1 MGFSRQEYWSGLP
14 FPSLGDLLTQ
24 GLAGRFFTYLRNPS
38 KMFLLDLKLANGLSS
53 VTQSCPTLCNPM
65 ACIKPALPVHR
76 QLPELTQTQVHW
88 VRDAIQPSHPLLSP
102 SPPALN
108 LSQNQGLFQWVDSS
122 HQVAKVWEFQLRYQS
137 FQWIFRVDFLKDW
150 LVWSPCRQSKG
161 LSRVFSSTTIWTR
174 LERSLLNTLCC
185 E

>member
-38 KMFLLDLKLANGLSS
+38 KKFLLDLKLANGLSS
-53 VTQSCPTLCNPM
+53 VTQSCLTLCNPM

-76 QLPELTQTQVHW
+76 QLPEFTQTQVHW